1 MGMGV
6 AKITRAVI
14 VFGVLALG
22 RIAVGQTSANLL
34 AKPWEADQTL
44 EDQTDGFILNSG
56 HTKETNH
63 SFQFSGIESYG
74 RVRLFPG
81 NEASPRFGYDVVEYN
96 SHTTQPGFPHQL
108 IDASIAGGTFLSKS
122 NGWVTGITLGVGYA
136 GDTPFAR
143 SSALYGRADFVIAKI
158 FSDTDAL
165 GIGLDYDGNRTFLPD
180 IPLPGFGYSHQFDP
194 KLIMVFGLP
203 TTSIT
208 WRPIEHLRIH
218 ADYLL
223 LADGNVDIGYE
234 FIPHLSAYAAF
245 ISRRDAFHADGL
257 PKNHRLLFLQRRAE
271 LGLRFAPT
279 EHMTFNI
286 GVGYAFQNEFGSG
299 FDVRTTHRVLHFSDE
314 PYIGAGLNLRF

>member
-1 MGMGV
+1 MGV
-6 AKITRAVI
+6 AKITRVVI
-14 VFGVLALG
+14 VFGTLALG
-22 RIAVGQTSANLL
+22 RVAVGQTSANLL

-44 EDQTDGFILNSG
+44 EDQTDGFVLNSG

-96 SHTTQPGFPHQL
+96 SHTTQAGFPHQL

-122 NGWVTGITLGVGYA
+122 NGWVTGLTLGVGYA

-165 GIGLDYDGNRTFLPD
+165 GIGMDYDGNRTFLPD
-180 IPLPGFGYSHQFDP
+180 VPLPGFGYSHQFDP
-194 KLIMVFGLP
+194 KLTMVFGLP

-208 WRPIEHLRIH
+208 WKPIDHLRIH

-223 LADGNVDIGYE
+223 LSDFNVDVGYE
-234 FIPHLSAYAAF
+234 FIPHFSAYGG
-245 ISRRDAFHADGL
+245 ISSRHDAFHVARLQRD
-257 PKNHRLLFLQRRAE
+257 HRLLFNQRRAE
-271 LGLRFAPT
+271 VGLRYIPT
-279 EHMTFNI
+279 PQVTLHLA
-286 GVGYAFQNEFGSG
+286 VGYAFDNGFGTG
-299 FDVRTTHRVLHFSDE
+299 FDLRTTHRVLHFSDE
-314 PYIGAGLNLRF
+314 PYISAGLDLRF